1 MADEK
6 NNKQILYMPEL
17 PTTVKGDG
25 RYVLSLLRKYLKSVN
40 EQVNIANGFTQDDIE
55 ENKKGDFPRPKNFTL
70 TFDRMGGV
78 LNWDAVDD
86 DKLAYYELRTND
98 AIDTVTG
105 LLEKTTAISSI
116 KLPPTASGKIYLYA
130 VSTEGKVSNPN
141 TLTYNKRRP
150 EAPGDIS
157 LTKNN
162 EGTLI
167 TFLEIPTNCIGA
179 NIYVDKTKYI
189 SLDNVYLY
197 PDKSITDVEI
207 AYYDQFGEGERA
219 KFSCVV
225 PNVTGFWV
233 EKNGANLYF
242 YWDSVPVYNVTYVV
256 KVGET
261 NRWEEG
267 IEIFRSKT
275 NKHRYIRPNQSAS
288 YFMIKAMDN
297 HNNYSNECA
306 WYLIDTTL
314 EINKNIILN
323 FDQDKVGYNGVK
335 INLYYD
341 STKHGLVL
349 EDNTFIGEY
358 LIHIQLPQKIKAR
371 NWIDDKIS
379 GLTENTLRVMDLTF
393 PLNSKEAE
401 RFLLNGIIGDLNNV
415 SLKKQIAR
423 YTGKNTDYFNA
434 LTDGTTAAKN
444 GTVLDEHNVTFDYA
458 RFDKGALITD
468 ITRLEYSCDIPET
481 YSMCFWMKKSTPFDD
496 CIIITLKSTKTGN
509 TLYIGY
515 DKHYKRFY
523 VKDNVQDKMLFL
535 EIDTTE
541 RDWVFIGISQSVNT
555 RMLFVKEINYNQ
567 TKYIKDSIPACGTFD
582 NLCLSQKG
590 DINADKR

>member
-40 EQVNIANGFTQDDIE
+40 EQVNIANGFTQDEIE

-98 AIDTVTG
+98 AIGTVTG
-105 LLEKTTAISSI
+105 LLEKTTATSSI
-116 KLPPTASGKIYLYA
+116 TLPPTASGKIYLYA
-130 VSTEGKVSNPN
+130 VSKEGKVSNPN
-141 TLTYNKRRP
+141 TLTYNKSRP
-150 EAPGDIS
+150 EAPRDIS

-167 TFLEIPTNCIGA
+167 TFLEIPSNCIGA
-179 NIYVDKTKYI
+179 NIYIDKAKYI

-197 PDKSITDVEI
+197 PDKSITDVGI

-233 EKNGANLYF
+233 EKNDANLYF

-256 KVGET
+256 KIGET

-275 NKHRYIRPNQSAS
+275 NKHRYIRPNSS
-288 YFMIKAMDN
+288 KCYFMIKAMDD
-297 HNNYSNECA
+297 HNNYSAECA
-306 WYLIDTTL
+306 WYLINTTL
-314 EINKNIILN
+314 EINKNVILN
-323 FDQDKVGYNGVK
+323 FDQDKVGYNGTK
-335 INLYYD
+335 LNLYYD
-341 STKHGLVL
+341 SVKHGLTL
-349 EDNTFIGEY
+349 ESNQFKGEY

-371 NWIDDKIS
+371 NWMDDKIS
-379 GLTENTLRVMDLTF
+379 SLTENTLRVMDLTF
-393 PLNSKEAE
+393 PLNSVEAE
-401 RFLLNGIIGDLNNV
+401 RFLLNGLIGDITNV
-415 SLKKQIAR
+415 TLKKQIAR
-423 YTGKNTDYFNA
+423 YTGENKDYFNA
-434 LTDGTTAAKN
+434 LVDGTTEANN
-444 GTVLDEHNVTFDYA
+444 GEILDEHNVSLAYT

-468 ITRLEYSCDIPET
+468 TTRLEYSCSIPAT
-481 YSMCFWMKKSTPFDD
+481 YSLSFWMKKDKPLDD
-496 CIIITLKSTKTGN
+496 CIILTLASKAGSRV
-509 TLYIGY
+509 YIGY
-515 DKHYKRFY
+515 DKQNNRFY
-523 VKDNVQDKMLFL
+523 VS
-535 EIDTTE
+535 DTIQSRE
-541 RDWVFIGISQSVNT
+541 LYLQINMSDRDWLFIGLSQSSDT
-555 RMLFVKEINYNQ
+555 RLFFIKEYNYNEKKY
-567 TKYIKDSIPACGTFD
+567 TKDLIPPCGMF
-582 NLCLSQKG
+582 NNVYLNPKE
-590 DINADKR
+590 

>member
-1 MADEK
+1 
-6 NNKQILYMPEL
+6 MPEL

-40 EQVNIANGFTQDDIE
+40 EQVNIANGFTQDEIE

-98 AIDTVTG
+98 AIGTVTG
-105 LLEKTTAISSI
+105 LLEKTTATSSI
-116 KLPPTASGKIYLYA
+116 TLPPTASGKIYLYA

-150 EAPGDIS
+150 EAPRDIS

-179 NIYVDKTKYI
+179 NIYIDGTKYE

-197 PDKSITDVEI
+197 PDKSITEVEI
-207 AYYDQFGEGERA
+207 AYFDQFGEGERA

-288 YFMIKAMDN
+288 YFMIKAIDD

-314 EINKNIILN
+314 EINKNIVLY
-323 FDQDKVGYNGVK
+323 FDQEKVGYNGTK

-341 STKHGLVL
+341 SAKHGLVL
-349 EDNTFIGEY
+349 ENKTFTGEY
-358 LIHIQLPQKIKAR
+358 LIHTQLPQKIKAR
-371 NWIDDKIS
+371 NWIDYKIS

-423 YTGKNTDYFNA
+423 YTGKNKDLFNA
-434 LTDGTTAAKN
+434 IVDGTTSAKN
-444 GTVLDEHNVTFDYA
+444 GKVLKEHNVSLALT
-458 RFDKGALITD
+458 RFDNGALITD
-468 ITRLEYSCDIPET
+468 TTRLEYSCSIPET
-481 YSMCFWMKKSTPFDD
+481 YSLSFWMKKDKPLDD
-496 CIIITLKSTKTGN
+496 CIILTLASKAGSRV
-509 TLYIGY
+509 YIGY
-515 DKHYKRFY
+515 DKQNNRFY
-523 VKDNVQDKMLFL
+523 VS
-535 EIDTTE
+535 DTIQGRE
-541 RDWVFIGISQSVNT
+541 LYLQINMSDRDWLFIGLSQSSDT
-555 RMLFVKEINYNQ
+555 RLFFIKEYNYNEKKY
-567 TKYIKDSIPACGTFD
+567 TKDLIPPCGMF
-582 NLCLSQKG
+582 NNVYLNPKE
-590 DINADKR
+590 

>member
-1 MADEK
+1 MADENNNTT
-6 NNKQILYMPEL
+6 NNKQILYMPEM
-17 PTTVKGDG
+17 PTTVRGDG

-40 EQVNIANGFTQDDIE
+40 EQVNIANGFTQDEIE

-78 LNWDAVDD
+78 LNWDAVDS
-86 DKLAYYELRTND
+86 DKLAYYELRID
-98 AIDTVTG
+98 AAVGTMTG
-105 LLEKTTAISSI
+105 LLEKNTATSSTT
-116 KLPPTASGKIYLYA
+116 LPLTASGKIYLYA

-150 EAPGDIS
+150 EAPSDIS

-167 TFLEIPTNCIGA
+167 TFLEIPSNCIGA
-179 NIYVDKTKYI
+179 NIYIDGTKYE

-197 PDKSITDVEI
+197 PDKSITEVEI
-207 AYYDQFGEGERA
+207 AYFDQFGEGERA
-219 KFSCVV
+219 KFSCIV

-275 NKHRYIRPNQSAS
+275 NKHRYIRPNPSKC
-288 YFMIKAMDN
+288 YFMIKALDD

-306 WYLIDTTL
+306 WYLINTTL
-314 EINKNIILN
+314 EINKNVILN
-323 FDQDKVGYNGVK
+323 FNQDKVGYNGTK

-341 STKHGLVL
+341 SIKHGLTL
-349 EDNTFIGEY
+349 ENKQFVGEY

-379 GLTENTLRVMDLTF
+379 NLTDNKLRVMDLTF
-393 PLNSKEAE
+393 PLNSVEAE
-401 RFLLNGIIGDLNNV
+401 RFLLNGLVGDLTNV
-415 SLKKQIAR
+415 NIKKQIAR
-423 YTGKNTDYFNA
+423 YTGENKDYFNA
-434 LTDGTTAAKN
+434 LVDGTIAAKN
-444 GTVLDEHNVTFDYA
+444 GEILAEHNVSLAHT

-468 ITRLEYSCDIPET
+468 TTRLEYSCSIPET
-481 YSMCFWMKKSTPFDD
+481 YSLSFWMKKDKPLDD
-496 CIIITLKSTKTGN
+496 CIILTLASKAGSRV
-509 TLYIGY
+509 YIGY
-515 DKHYKRFY
+515 DKQNNRFY
-523 VKDNVQDKMLFL
+523 VS
-535 EIDTTE
+535 DTIQGRKLYLQINMSD
-541 RDWVFIGISQSVNT
+541 RDWLFIGLSQSSDT
-555 RMLFVKEINYNQ
+555 RLFFIKEYNYNEKKY
-567 TKYIKDSIPACGTFD
+567 TKDLIPPCGMF
-582 NLCLSQKG
+582 NNVYLNPKE
-590 DINADKR
+590 

>member
-1 MADEK
+1 MADENNNTT

-55 ENKKGDFPRPKNFTL
+55 ENQKGDFPRPKNFTL

-78 LNWDAVDD
+78 LNWDAVDS
-86 DKLAYYELRTND
+86 DKLAYYELRID
-98 AIDTVTG
+98 AAVGTMTG
-105 LLEKTTAISSI
+105 LLEKTTATSSTT
-116 KLPPTASGKIYLYA
+116 LPPTASSKIYLYA

-150 EAPGDIS
+150 EAPSDIS

-167 TFLEIPTNCIGA
+167 TFLEIPSNCIGA
-179 NIYVDKTKYI
+179 NIYIDGTKYE

-197 PDKSITDVEI
+197 PDKSITEVEI
-207 AYYDQFGEGERA
+207 AYFDQFGEGERA

-233 EKNGANLYF
+233 EKNDANLYF

-288 YFMIKAMDN
+288 YFMIKAMDD

-314 EINKNIILN
+314 EINKNIVLY
-323 FDQDKVGYNGVK
+323 FDQEKVGYNGTK

-341 STKHGLVL
+341 SAKHGLVL
-349 EDNTFIGEY
+349 ENKTFTGEY
-358 LIHIQLPQKIKAR
+358 LIHTQLPQKIKAR

-423 YTGKNTDYFNA
+423 YTGKNKDLFNA
-434 LTDGTTAAKN
+434 IVDGTTSAKN
-444 GTVLDEHNVTFDYA
+444 GKVLKEHNVSLALT
-458 RFDKGALITD
+458 RFDNGALITD
-468 ITRLEYSCDIPET
+468 TTRLEYSCSIPET
-481 YSMCFWMKKSTPFDD
+481 YSLSFWMKKDKPLDD
-496 CIIITLKSTKTGN
+496 CIILTLASKAGSRV
-509 TLYIGY
+509 YIGY
-515 DKHYKRFY
+515 DKQNNRFY
-523 VKDNVQDKMLFL
+523 VS
-535 EIDTTE
+535 DTIQGRE
-541 RDWVFIGISQSVNT
+541 LYLQINMSDRDWLFIGLSQSSDT
-555 RMLFVKEINYNQ
+555 RLFFIKEYNYNEKKY
-567 TKYIKDSIPACGTFD
+567 TKDLIPPCGMF
-582 NLCLSQKG
+582 NNVYLNPKE
-590 DINADKR
+590 

>member
-1 MADEK
+1 
-6 NNKQILYMPEL
+6 MPEL

-40 EQVNIANGFTQDDIE
+40 EQVNIANGFTQDEIE

-98 AIDTVTG
+98 AIGTVTG
-105 LLEKTTAISSI
+105 LLEKTTATSSI
-116 KLPPTASGKIYLYA
+116 TLPPTASGKIYLYA

-150 EAPGDIS
+150 EAPRDIS

-179 NIYVDKTKYI
+179 NIYIDGTKYE

-197 PDKSITDVEI
+197 PDKSITEVEI
-207 AYYDQFGEGERA
+207 AYFDQFGEGERA

-288 YFMIKAMDN
+288 YFMIKAMDD

-314 EINKNIILN
+314 EINKNIVLY
-323 FDQDKVGYNGVK
+323 FDQEKVGYNGTK

-341 STKHGLVL
+341 SAKHGLVL
-349 EDNTFIGEY
+349 ENKTFTGEY
-358 LIHIQLPQKIKAR
+358 LIHTQLPQKIKAR

-423 YTGKNTDYFNA
+423 YTGKNKDLFNA
-434 LTDGTTAAKN
+434 IVDGTTSAKN
-444 GTVLDEHNVTFDYA
+444 GKVLKEHNVSLALT
-458 RFDKGALITD
+458 RFDNGALITD
-468 ITRLEYSCDIPET
+468 TTRLEYSCSIPET
-481 YSMCFWMKKSTPFDD
+481 YSLSFWMKKDKPLDD
-496 CIIITLKSTKTGN
+496 CIILTLSSKAGSRV
-509 TLYIGY
+509 YIGY
-515 DKHYKRFY
+515 DKQNNRFY
-523 VKDNVQDKMLFL
+523 VS
-535 EIDTTE
+535 DTIQGRE
-541 RDWVFIGISQSVNT
+541 LYLQINMSDRDWLFIGLSQSSDT
-555 RMLFVKEINYNQ
+555 RLFFIKEYNYNEKKY
-567 TKYIKDSIPACGTFD
+567 TKDLIPPCGMF
-582 NLCLSQKG
+582 NNVYLNPKE
-590 DINADKR
+590 

>member
-1 MADEK
+1 MADENNNTTN
-6 NNKQILYMPEL
+6 NNKQILYMPDI
-17 PTTVKGDG
+17 PTTVRGDG

-40 EQVNIANGFTQDDIE
+40 EQVNIANGFTQDEIE

-78 LNWDAVDD
+78 LNWDAVDS
-86 DKLAYYELRTND
+86 DKLAYYELRID
-98 AIDTVTG
+98 AAVGTMTG
-105 LLEKTTAISSI
+105 LLEKNTATSSTT
-116 KLPPTASGKIYLYA
+116 LPPTASGKIYLYA

-150 EAPGDIS
+150 EAPSDIS

-167 TFLEIPTNCIGA
+167 TFLEIPSNCIGA
-179 NIYVDKTKYI
+179 NIYIDGTKYE

-197 PDKSITDVEI
+197 PDKSITEVEI
-207 AYYDQFGEGERA
+207 AYFDQFGEGERA

-233 EKNGANLYF
+233 EKNDANLYF

-288 YFMIKAMDN
+288 YFMIKAMDD

-314 EINKNIILN
+314 EINKNIILY
-323 FDQDKVGYNGVK
+323 FDQEKVGYNGTK

-341 STKHGLVL
+341 SAKHGLVL
-349 EDNTFIGEY
+349 ENKTFTGEY
-358 LIHIQLPQKIKAR
+358 LIHTQLPQKIKAR

-423 YTGKNTDYFNA
+423 YTGKNKDLFNA
-434 LTDGTTAAKN
+434 IVDGTTSAKN
-444 GTVLDEHNVTFDYA
+444 GKVLKEHNVSLALT
-458 RFDKGALITD
+458 RFDNGALITD
-468 ITRLEYSCDIPET
+468 TTRLEYSCSIPET
-481 YSMCFWMKKSTPFDD
+481 YSLSFWMKKDKPLDD
-496 CIIITLKSTKTGN
+496 CIILTLASKAGSRV
-509 TLYIGY
+509 YIGY
-515 DKHYKRFY
+515 DKQNNRFY
-523 VKDNVQDKMLFL
+523 VS
-535 EIDTTE
+535 DTIQGRE
-541 RDWVFIGISQSVNT
+541 LYLQINMSDRDWLFIGLSQSSDT
-555 RMLFVKEINYNQ
+555 RLFFIKEYNYNEKKY
-567 TKYIKDSIPACGTFD
+567 TKDLIPPCGMF
-582 NLCLSQKG
+582 NNVYLNPKE
-590 DINADKR
+590 

>member
-40 EQVNIANGFTQDDIE
+40 EQVNIANGFTQDEIE

-105 LLEKTTAISSI
+105 LLEKTTATSSI

-130 VSTEGKVSNPN
+130 VSTKGKVSNPN

-179 NIYVDKTKYI
+179 NIYVDKAKYI

-219 KFSCVV
+219 KFSCIV

-233 EKNGANLYF
+233 EKNDANLYF

-256 KVGET
+256 KVGGT

-275 NKHRYIRPNQSAS
+275 NKHRYIRPNQSKC
-288 YFMIKAMDN
+288 YFMIKAMDD
-297 HNNYSNECA
+297 HNNYSAECA
-306 WYLIDTTL
+306 WYLINTTL
-314 EINKNIILN
+314 EINKNVILN
-323 FDQDKVGYNGVK
+323 FNQDKVGYNGVK

-358 LIHIQLPQKIKAR
+358 LIHTQLPQKIKAR

-379 GLTENTLRVMDLTF
+379 NLTDNKLRVMDLTF
-393 PLNSKEAE
+393 PLNGVEAE
-401 RFLLNGIIGDLNNV
+401 RFLLNGLVGDLTNV
-415 SLKKQIAR
+415 TLKKQIAR
-423 YTGKNTDYFNA
+423 YTGENKDYFNA
-434 LTDGTTAAKN
+434 LVDGTIAAKN
-444 GTVLDEHNVTFDYA
+444 GKILDEHNVSLAYT

-468 ITRLEYSCDIPET
+468 TTRLEYSCSIPET
-481 YSMCFWMKKSTPFDD
+481 YSLSFWMKKDKPLDD
-496 CIIITLKSTKTGN
+496 CIILTLASKAGSRV
-509 TLYIGY
+509 YIGY
-515 DKHYKRFY
+515 DKQNNRFY
-523 VKDNVQDKMLFL
+523 VS
-535 EIDTTE
+535 DTIQGRE
-541 RDWVFIGISQSVNT
+541 LYLQINMSDRDWLFIGLSQSSDT
-555 RMLFVKEINYNQ
+555 RLFFIKEYNYNEKKY
-567 TKYIKDSIPACGTFD
+567 TKDLIPPCGMF
-582 NLCLSQKG
+582 NNVYLNPKE
-590 DINADKR
+590 

>member
-1 MADEK
+1 MADENNNTT

-40 EQVNIANGFTQDDIE
+40 EQVNIANGFTQDEIE

-78 LNWDAVDD
+78 LNWDAVDS
-86 DKLAYYELRTND
+86 DKLAYYELRID
-98 AIDTVTG
+98 AAVGTMTG
-105 LLEKTTAISSI
+105 LLEKTTATSSTT
-116 KLPPTASGKIYLYA
+116 LPPTASSKIYLYA

-167 TFLEIPTNCIGA
+167 TFLEIPSNCIGA
-179 NIYVDKTKYI
+179 NIYIDGTKYE

-197 PDKSITDVEI
+197 PDKSITEVEI
-207 AYYDQFGEGERA
+207 AYFDQFGEGERA

-233 EKNGANLYF
+233 EKNDANLYF

-288 YFMIKAMDN
+288 YFMIKAMDD

-314 EINKNIILN
+314 EINKNIVLY
-323 FDQDKVGYNGVK
+323 FDQEKVGYNGTK

-341 STKHGLVL
+341 SAKHGLVL
-349 EDNTFIGEY
+349 ENKTFTGEY
-358 LIHIQLPQKIKAR
+358 LIHTQLPQKIKAR

-423 YTGKNTDYFNA
+423 YTGKNKDLFNA
-434 LTDGTTAAKN
+434 IVDGTTSAKN
-444 GTVLDEHNVTFDYA
+444 GKVLKEHNVSLALT
-458 RFDKGALITD
+458 RFDNGALITD
-468 ITRLEYSCDIPET
+468 TTRLEYSCSIPET
-481 YSMCFWMKKSTPFDD
+481 YSLSFWMKKDKPLDD
-496 CIIITLKSTKTGN
+496 CIILTLASKAGSRV
-509 TLYIGY
+509 YIGY
-515 DKHYKRFY
+515 DKQNNRFY
-523 VKDNVQDKMLFL
+523 VS
-535 EIDTTE
+535 DTIQGRE
-541 RDWVFIGISQSVNT
+541 LYLQINMSDRDWLFIGLSQSSDT
-555 RMLFVKEINYNQ
+555 RLFFIKEYNYNEKKY
-567 TKYIKDSIPACGTFD
+567 TKDLIPPCGMF
-582 NLCLSQKG
+582 NNVYLNPKE
-590 DINADKR
+590 